1 MSDKSEGRTHPSP
14 AAVKRSKLRRR
25 RRAVRLLGLAATI
38 ALAFAILAVDLFT
51 SHISYT
57 EGDIASDDLYY
68 RGASTSYVS
77 ELATQDARNEAAAQV
92 GQIFVVDEEVW
103 QSVENQ
109 LREYGRQVSAASAT
123 DQGLASVR
131 SALPGNYSDDCLY
144 YMLSLS
150 EEEVGSLFDLFISM
164 VQPVYAEGVGTD
176 ETAAAREKIGLSI
189 SLSSITGQPEVF
201 FKNLLEA
208 MELPYNKAY
217 DAVATRTA
225 QDAAMDAVEPV
236 QVQVMSGEKLISR
249 GAPITAEQVEALEAL
264 GLLSTQQ
271 GRLPYLGLLLIL
283 TLLFSMLLF
292 YLRQFKQPIYNKPP
306 LLLLVAA
313 LLLLFLLLAKL
324 ISMIEFGGG
333 SDAGSLI
340 SLLAPVPAASML
352 LSILLDRNTAFL
364 STCTLSVCMGI
375 IAGGELLFSVTA
387 LIGGIMGIL
396 AATRLYQRFQ
406 FIGASLWVAG
416 ANAISVVAWGLIWHK
431 SAALIG
437 VGVIFGAAN
446 GLLSSILAMGLMPF
460 LESAFGVT
468 TSIRLMELSNS
479 NNPLL
484 KRLMMEAPG
493 TYNHSI
499 LVGNLAEAAADAIG
513 ANTML
518 VRVASYYHDIGKL
531 KRPQFFS
538 ENQRPG
544 DNPHDKLQ
552 PALSAMIITSHPV
565 DGGRMLRQARMPQE
579 VIDIVEQHHGDSRL
593 NVFYRRAL
601 EQADYPELVEEADFR
616 YQGKKPQTKEAGL
629 VMLADSVQ
637 AAVQSLNTSDRTLI
651 EAKVHEIIQSKMGEE
666 DQLRQCP
673 LTFRDLEQI
682 EQSFLMV
689 LAGMNHL
696 RVSYG
701 NPQDKAIEQALRQSQ
716 LAAAGAARL
725 PEAKPGAAPQTEA
738 PPSEARTE
746 AGATPE
752 SPQ

>member
-1 MSDKSEGRTHPSP
+1 MSNKSEGRTRPSP
-14 AAVKRSKLRRR
+14 AAVKRNQIRRR
-25 RRAVRLLGLAATI
+25 RRIARLLGLAAAI

-51 SHISYT
+51 SHITYT
-57 EGDIASDDLYY
+57 EGDIAAEDLYY
-68 RGASTSYVS
+68 KGATTTYESDI
-77 ELATQDARNEAAAQV
+77 ATQAARNEAAAQV
-92 GQIFVVDEEVW
+92 GQVFVIDEEVW
-103 QSVENQ
+103 NSLEAQ
-109 LREYGRQVSAASAT
+109 LREYGREVAADPST
-123 DQGLASVR
+123 TQGLAAVR

-150 EEEVGSLFDLFISM
+150 EEEVSSLFELFISM
-164 VQPVYAEGVGTD
+164 VQPVYADGVGTD
-176 ETAAAREKIGLSI
+176 ETGMAREQIGMSI
-189 SLSSITGQPEVF
+189 SLSSITGQAEAF

-208 MELPYNKAY
+208 MDLPYNKAY
-217 DAVATRTA
+217 DAVATRAA
-225 QDAAMDAVEPV
+225 QDAAMEAVEPV
-236 QVQVMSGEKLISR
+236 QVQVLSGEKLISR
-249 GAPITAEQVEALEAL
+249 GAQITARQVEALEAL

-292 YLRQFKQPIYNKPP
+292 YLRQFKQPIYDRPT

-313 LLLLFLLLAKL
+313 LILVFLLLAKL
-324 ISMIEFGGG
+324 ISLIEFGADPDT
-333 SDAGSLI
+333 SNLI
-340 SLLAPVPAASML
+340 CLLAPVPAASML

-364 STCTLSVCMGI
+364 STCTMAVCMGVI
-375 IAGGELLFSVTA
+375 GGGELLYSVTA

-396 AATRLYQRFQ
+396 AATRLYQRYQ
-406 FIGASLWVAG
+406 FVGASLWVAG
-416 ANAISVVAWGLIWHK
+416 ANAIAVLAWGLIWRK
-431 SAALIG
+431 SLTVIG
-437 VGVIFGAAN
+437 VGVIFGVAN
-446 GLLSSILAMGLMPF
+446 GLLSSILAMGFMPF
-460 LESAFGVT
+460 LESTFGVT
-468 TSIRLMELSNS
+468 TSIRLLELSNS

-513 ANTML
+513 ANTLL
-518 VRVASYYHDIGKL
+518 VRVASYYHDVGKL

-552 PALSAMIITSHPV
+552 PALSALIITSHPV

-601 EQADYPELVEEADFR
+601 EQADYPELVDEADFH
-616 YQGKKPQTKEAGL
+616 YKGKKPQTKEAGL

-651 EAKVHEIIQSKMGEE
+651 EAKVHEIIQSKARDE
-666 DQLRQCP
+666 DQLRECP

-682 EQSFLMV
+682 ENSFLMV
-689 LAGMNHL
+689 LSGMNHL

-701 NPQDKAIEQALRQSQ
+701 NEQDKAIEQALRQS
-716 LAAAGAARL
+716 LPGGGEAALPAGNAQAD
-725 PEAKPGAAPQTEA
+725 AAPAADPAEQK
-738 PPSEARTE
+738 
-746 AGATPE
+746 
-752 SPQ
+752 